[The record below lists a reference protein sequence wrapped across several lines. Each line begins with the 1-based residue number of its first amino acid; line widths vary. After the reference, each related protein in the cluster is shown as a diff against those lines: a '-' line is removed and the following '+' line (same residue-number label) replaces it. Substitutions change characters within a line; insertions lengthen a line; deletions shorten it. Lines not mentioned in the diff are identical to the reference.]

1 MVLEFIAS
9 LGIPNVV
16 VMVAA
21 LAVFIYWFKSMMSLI
36 KGAFFVG
43 IASAVFPI
51 AANKLF
57 GIPIPLNI
65 ETLVSFVLLGVGLYF
80 IYMFG
85 RTVYRVLSIAGKSV
99 SFFSRP
105 LRGSGKPVVKV
116 VKEKSVMKKF
126 REEDE

>member
-99 SFFSRP
+99 SFLSRP

>member
-21 LAVFIYWFKSMMSLI
+21 LVVFIYWFKSMISLI

-65 ETLVSFVLLGVGLYF
+65 ETLVSYVLLGLGLYF

-85 RTVYRVLSIAGKSV
+85 RTVYRVLSIAGKS
-99 SFFSRP
+99 
-105 LRGSGKPVVKV
+105 
-116 VKEKSVMKKF
+116 
-126 REEDE
+126 